1 MAKLLASV
9 SFILFLF
16 IGQSVAS
23 NALLP
28 SHPGAN
34 NTIID
39 EEKAYL
45 RVEQMPEFGEG
56 GNAAKNVMK
65 YIKENLK
72 YPQEAFDNKIEGTVP
87 IKFIV
92 EKDGSIGQVIALKDP
107 GYGLVDEAILVI
119 KKMPKWK
126 PGKQQ
131 DNLVRVWFTVPI
143 VFKLKK
149 IDN

>member
-23 NALLP
+23 NVLSY

-39 EEKAYL
+39 EGKIYL
-45 RVEQMPEFGEG
+45 RVEQMPEFGG
-56 GNAAKNVMK
+56 DGNTNDKMMKFIQKN
-65 YIKENLK
+65 LS
-72 YPQEAFDNKIEGTVP
+72 YPREALDNKIEGTVP
-87 IKFIV
+87 VKFVI

-107 GYGLVDEAILVI
+107 GYGLVDEALLVI

-131 DNLVRVWFTVPI
+131 GNLVRVWFTAPI

-149 IDN
+149 IYN

>member
-9 SFILFLF
+9 YFILFLF

-23 NALLP
+23 NSQLY

-56 GNAAKNVMK
+56 GNTYKNVK
-65 YIKENLK
+65 EYIKENLK
-72 YPQEAFDNKIEGTVP
+72 YPQEAFDKKIEGTVP
-87 IKFIV
+87 VKFVV
-92 EKDGSIGQVIALKDP
+92 ENDGSIGQVLVLGDP
-107 GYGLVDEAILVI
+107 GYGMAEEAIILM
-119 KKMPKWK
+119 KGMPLWK
-126 PGKQQ
+126 PGRQKGQPI
-131 DNLVRVWFTVPI
+131 RVWLSVPI

>member
-1 MAKLLASV
+1 MTKLLASV
-9 SFILFLF
+9 YFILFLF

-23 NALLP
+23 NVLSY
-28 SHPGAN
+28 SHQGAN

-39 EEKAYL
+39 VGQNYL
-45 RVEQMPEFGEG
+45 RVEQMPEFGG
-56 GNAAKNVMK
+56 DANTNDKMMKFIQKN
-65 YIKENLK
+65 LS
-72 YPQEAFDNKIEGTVP
+72 YPREALDNKIEGTVP
-87 IKFIV
+87 VKFVI

-107 GYGLVDEAILVI
+107 GYGLVDEALLVI

-131 DNLVRVWFTVPI
+131 GNLVRVWFTVPI

>member
-9 SFILFLF
+9 YFFLFLF

-23 NALLP
+23 NVLSY
-28 SHPGAN
+28 SHQGAN

-39 EEKAYL
+39 DGKIYL
-45 RVEQMPEFGEG
+45 RVEQMPEFGG
-56 GNAAKNVMK
+56 DGNTNDKMMKFIQKN
-65 YIKENLK
+65 LS
-72 YPQEAFDNKIEGTVP
+72 YPREALDNKIEGTVP
-87 IKFIV
+87 VKFVI

-107 GYGLVDEAILVI
+107 GYGLVDEALLVI

-131 DNLVRVWFTVPI
+131 GNLVRVWFTVPI

>member
-23 NALLP
+23 NVLSY

-39 EEKAYL
+39 DGKIYL
-45 RVEQMPEFGEG
+45 RVEQMPEFGG
-56 GNAAKNVMK
+56 DGNTNDKMMKFIQKN
-65 YIKENLK
+65 LS
-72 YPQEAFDNKIEGTVP
+72 YPREALDNKIEGTVP
-87 IKFIV
+87 VKFVI

-107 GYGLVDEAILVI
+107 GYGLVDEALLVI

-131 DNLVRVWFTVPI
+131 GNLVRVWFTVPI
-143 VFKLKK
+143 RFQLKQ
-149 IDN
+149 